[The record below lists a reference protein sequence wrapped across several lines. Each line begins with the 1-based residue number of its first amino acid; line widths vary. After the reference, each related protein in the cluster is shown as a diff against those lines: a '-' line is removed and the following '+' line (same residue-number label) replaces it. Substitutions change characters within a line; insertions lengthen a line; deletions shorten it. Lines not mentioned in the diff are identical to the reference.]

1 MAVTLWRRGD
11 CYTGLMANETLET
24 DIHDLSLGVIH
35 ALAMVNARS
44 LSYVQLRRLYAALV
58 HATDDVQS
66 EIARRSDSD
75 GLGETVRI
83 KAPPRK

>member
-1 MAVTLWRRGD
+1 MAVTLWPQDD
-11 CYTGLMANETLET
+11 CYTDFMANETLET
-24 DIHDLSLGVIH
+24 DIHDLSLSVIH

-66 EIARRSDSD
+66 EIARRSDLNS
-75 GLGETVRI
+75 LGETVRI
-83 KAPPRK
+83 QSPIKK